1 MKDAIVLCI
10 SGFLATIGFSVLFLT
25 KVRRLPFAALGG
37 LLACIVYVLFDYIS
51 GGNSFVT
58 NLAAGV
64 AITLYSEVFARII
77 KAPVTVLLLPALVPL
92 VPGGMLYYAMSHLV
106 IWNRDLFIYYAV
118 ETAKTGIGIAVG
130 LMIVSLSAHLIFRG
144 TTKKQKKLVID
155 KK

>member
-1 MKDAIVLCI
+1 
-10 SGFLATIGFSVLFLT
+10 
-25 KVRRLPFAALGG
+25 
-37 LLACIVYVLFDYIS
+37 
-51 GGNSFVT
+51 
-58 NLAAGV
+58 
-64 AITLYSEVFARII
+64 
-77 KAPVTVLLLPALVPL
+77 VLLLPALVPL